1 MYGRRWMRSGDL
13 GARLRWDAG
22 RTGPSPPFLAPPI
35 RMDAKTF
42 SYFIFYWCFFFFFKR
57 RFKSDSLLLRNSSEM
72 RDNLTRHLLTLP
84 VTD

>member
-1 MYGRRWMRSGDL
+1 MRSRDL

-22 RTGPSPPFLAPPI
+22 RTGHPPLLAPPV

-42 SYFIFYWCFFFFFKR
+42 SYFILFFND
-57 RFKSDSLLLRNSSEM
+57 DSLLLRNSSEM
-72 RDNLTRHLLTLP
+72 RDDLTHHLLTLP